1 MGKITSVRLRTFT
14 YEEFSVIKEILL
26 EWNYEWLE
34 YDLLHDNE
42 SENVDVT
49 FYLEE
54 DIISL
59 DEFIRL
65 FHDIV
70 YQSVYKG
77 K

>member
-65 FHDIV
+65 FHDIG